1 MKQKRLSYLRVYLE
15 LKGDFWHKM
24 LYLLPSSFLH
34 GLLHRRDQQAFCGSA
49 LMLRRSCLKKQT
61 EWPSGLSDLHQSYW
75 KVMKQSVI
83 NLKQKCDVTEILVHI
98 TAFGFK
104 SLCCLVLFNRFF
116 LSHLLV
122 QGSHKINSYSLME
135 SKERDGTFFLKE

>member
-1 MKQKRLSYLRVYLE
+1 
-15 LKGDFWHKM
+15 M

-34 GLLHRRDQQAFCGSA
+34 GLFHRRDQQTLCGSA

-61 EWPSGLSDLHQSYW
+61 GWPSGLSDLHQSYW

-83 NLKQKCDVTEILVHI
+83 NLKQKCDVIKILAHI

-104 SLCCLVLFNRFF
+104 STLCCLVLFYRFF
-116 LSHLLV
+116 LSHLLA
-122 QGSHKINSYSLME
+122 QGSHKINSYSSME